1 MGGINLYQYA
11 PNTLSWIDPWGLKC
25 SPEQLAK
32 NRRNGKKAEDYI
44 YWKQLQD
51 PDVKVLGRQV
61 YVKVEGEGPG
71 GRYIDIL
78 IQNKKTGELTAI
90 KDKYN
95 GAMRS
100 PP

>member
-1 MGGINLYQYA
+1 MVK
-11 PNTLSWIDPWGLKC
+11 TTKDEVID
-25 SPEQLAK
+25 
-32 NRRNGKKAEDYI
+32 
-44 YWKQLQD
+44 
-51 PDVKVLGRQV
+51 
-61 YVKVEGEGPG
+61 